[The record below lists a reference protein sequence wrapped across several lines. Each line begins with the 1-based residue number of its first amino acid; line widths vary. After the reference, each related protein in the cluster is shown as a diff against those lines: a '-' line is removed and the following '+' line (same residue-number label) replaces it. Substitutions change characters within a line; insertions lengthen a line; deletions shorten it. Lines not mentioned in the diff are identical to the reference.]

1 MFNKI
6 FSLKIKL
13 ISLFNSYHISLRVHQ
28 VLEMKRTLAVITVI
42 AFASL
47 CFPVTVQGQNIIT
60 GTVLDSLTQEPLQL
74 ATVYINGTTKGTV
87 TDALGQFELRDVSF
101 PATVVFSYVGYK
113 PQAYDIARN
122 PGHLSVN
129 LKPNIEL
136 PEVVITDKKVK
147 RKDLTYFKSM
157 FLGDDRWGRHS
168 NIRNENAIMI
178 ENNNYNGVSVFKAWA
193 SEPLIIDLPLLGYV
207 LYVDLV
213 HFTVEHIGGN
223 TLCDMLGYFYYKPY
237 SIETNSK
244 LLSYKKNR
252 RQAYYNSSQ
261 HFLRSVYENRLEEN
275 GYILAMAD
283 KRIRLDMIKYNPIDI
298 ERYSGVIEDGI
309 MQIFGLKD
317 KRLKIMYYHKYDGT
331 PLNLKENKTTLYPFS
346 ESGIAFMKD
355 TCVFFKDGIVIDNNI
370 RFMGEIS
377 EKRVGALL
385 PDDYNIDND

>member
-1 MFNKI
+1 
-6 FSLKIKL
+6 
-13 ISLFNSYHISLRVHQ
+13 
-28 VLEMKRTLAVITVI
+28 MKRTLAVITVI

-47 CFPVTVQGQNIIT
+47 CFPVTVQGQNTIT

-157 FLGDDRWGRHS
+157 FLGDDRWGRHAT
-168 NIRNENAIMI
+168 IRNESAIMI
-178 ENNNYNGVSVFKAWA
+178 ENTNYNGASIFNAWA

-213 HFTVEHIGGN
+213 YFTVEHIGGN

-237 SIETNSK
+237 SIGKESK
-244 LLSYKKNR
+244 LVSFEKNR
-252 RQAYYNSSQ
+252 RHAYYNSSQ

-283 KRIRLDMIKYNPIDI
+283 NSTIIRLDIIKYNPIGIEKYSDI
-298 ERYSGVIEDGI
+298 IEDSI
-309 MQIFGLKD
+309 MQIHGLKD
-317 KRLKIMYYHKYDGT
+317 KRLKILYYHKYDGT
-331 PLNLKENKTTLYPFS
+331 PLNLKKNKTTLYPFS

-355 TCVFFKDGIVIDNNI
+355 TCVFYKDGIVIDNNI

>member
-1 MFNKI
+1 
-6 FSLKIKL
+6 
-13 ISLFNSYHISLRVHQ
+13 
-28 VLEMKRTLAVITVI
+28 MKRTLAVLAVI

-47 CFPVTVQGQNIIT
+47 CIPVAVHGQNIIT

-74 ATVYINGTTKGTV
+74 TTVYINGTTKGTV

-101 PATVVFSYVGYK
+101 PATIVFSYVGYK

-157 FLGDDRWGRHS
+157 FLGDDRWGRHAT
-168 NIRNENAIMI
+168 IRNENVIMI
-178 ENNNYNGVSVFKAWA
+178 ENTYYTRKVAVNDIGYEVDKKVSVFNAWA

-213 HFTVEHIGGN
+213 YFTVEHIGGN

-237 SIETNSK
+237 TLGKESK
-244 LLSYKKNR
+244 LVSFEKNR

-309 MQIFGLKD
+309 MQIHGLKD
-317 KRLKIMYYHKYDGT
+317 KRLKILYYHKYDGT

-346 ESGIAFMKD
+346 ESGVAFIKD

>member
-1 MFNKI
+1 
-6 FSLKIKL
+6 
-13 ISLFNSYHISLRVHQ
+13 
-28 VLEMKRTLAVITVI
+28 MKRTLAVLAVI

-47 CFPVTVQGQNIIT
+47 CIPVAVHGQNTIT
-60 GTVLDSLTQEPLQL
+60 GTVLDSLTQEPLQF

-87 TDALGQFELRDVSF
+87 TDADGHFELKDVSY
-101 PATVVFSYVGYK
+101 PATVVFSFVGYK
-113 PQAYDIARN
+113 PQAHDIVRN
-122 PGHLSVN
+122 PGHLSIE
-129 LKPNIEL
+129 LKPNIDL

-157 FLGDDRWGRHS
+157 FLGDDRWGRHAT
-168 NIRNENAIMI
+168 IRNESAIMI
-178 ENNNYNGVSVFKAWA
+178 ENTYYTRKVAVNDIGYEVDEKVSVFNAWA

-213 HFTVEHIGGN
+213 YFTVEHIGGN

-237 SIETNSK
+237 TIGKESK
-244 LLSYKKNR
+244 LVSFEKNR

-283 KRIRLDMIKYNPIDI
+283 NSTIIRLDIIKYNPIGIEKYSDI
-298 ERYSGVIEDGI
+298 IEDSI
-309 MQIFGLKD
+309 MQIHGLKD
-317 KRLKIMYYHKYDGT
+317 KRLKILYYHKYDGT

-355 TCVFFKDGIVIDNNI
+355 TCVFYKDGIVIDNNI
-370 RFMGEIS
+370 RFMGEMS
-377 EKRVGALL
+377 EKRVGACL
-385 PDDYNIDND
+385 PDDYNID